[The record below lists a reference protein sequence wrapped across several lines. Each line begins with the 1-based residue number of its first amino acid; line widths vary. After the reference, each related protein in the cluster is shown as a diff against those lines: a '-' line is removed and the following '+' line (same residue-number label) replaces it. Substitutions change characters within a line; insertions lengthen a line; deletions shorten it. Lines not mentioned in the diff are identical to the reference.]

1 VSTHSKLRTSALSKF
16 VTPLAHR
23 FVSNKGRTQTEANAA
38 AKAAQ
43 KKFKKF
49 EKKLAT
55 AVGIRLDRA
64 LGDKWGLSSVQK
76 KMKKKLVRIQK
87 VS

>member
-1 VSTHSKLRTSALSKF
+1 

-23 FVSNKGRTQTEANAA
+23 FVSKKGRTQTEANAA

-55 AVGIRLDRA
+55 SVGIRLDRGA
-64 LGDKWGLSSVQK
+64 GRQMGLSSVQK
-76 KMKKKLVRIQK
+76 KMKKKLVRLQK

>member
-1 VSTHSKLRTSALSKF
+1 LLTGSSQIRGALK
-16 VTPLAHR
+16 PRA
-23 FVSNKGRTQTEANAA
+23 KAP

-76 KMKKKLVRIQK
+76 KMKKKLVRLQK